1 MKHVLLEEA
10 LSTPIDLQKAFGRL
24 AGNGS
29 VITAAME
36 AALIKLKENDTE
48 ENRKDALV
56 LIGALGNSQGV
67 SMESVS
73 IESVGEVLYLLWR
86 ALWAGYYGR
95 QDDKDRAAGRMT
107 YDEKKAE
114 EKRQKEGGYTIDEI
128 IKGIKSRYLNESWL
142 NAATFTTNPL
152 DGSALSMKIHRPGK
166 YDGDLAKVF
175 LEGTSNLKK
184 FHKVVMTK
192 VEPFAKMITEE
203 DQRLCKLADS
213 MDTDNEKDCERLDKE
228 MEKSIKRLKGIKA
241 PIKELF
247 AAGSW
252 YLTGLEVEKGRGVYT
267 EEAIS
272 FNYVKPAG
280 EPIKTVAPL
289 DKGQVRDIG
298 QAIIDLLQ
306 IFEEYRKN
314 SARRFAV
321 YNDDGEN
328 LRDFYDYTSNMDD
341 YYDLVDG
348 ESTWADFYLDE
359 PYDQILKVCQVMFG
373 YIDKSVR

>member
-56 LIGALGNSQGV
+56 LVGALGNSQGI
-67 SMESVS
+67 SMESIS
-73 IESVGEVLYLLWR
+73 TESVGDVLYSLWR
-86 ALWAGYYGR
+86 GLWAGYYSR
-95 QDDKDRAAGRMT
+95 QDAKDKAAGRMT
-107 YDEKKAE
+107 YAEKKAE
-114 EKRQKEGGYTIDEI
+114 EKRQKQGGFTIDEI
-128 IKGIKSRYLNESWL
+128 VKGIKSRYLNESWL
-142 NAATFTTNPL
+142 NAATFTTTHL

-166 YDGDLAKVF
+166 YDEDLAKVF

-192 VEPFAKMITEE
+192 VEPFAKLISEE
-203 DQRLCKLADS
+203 DQRLCKLADG
-213 MDTDNEKDCERLDKE
+213 MDTNNEKDCERLDKE
-228 MEKSIKRLKGIKA
+228 MEKAIKRLKGIKA

-252 YLTGLEVEKGRGVYT
+252 YLTGIKVENGSGVYS

-272 FNYVKPAG
+272 FSYVKPVG
-280 EPIKTVAPL
+280 DPVKTVAPL
-289 DKGQVRDIG
+289 DKRQIKEVGH
-298 QAIIDLLQ
+298 AIIDLLQ
-306 IFEEYRKN
+306 IFDEYYKS

-321 YNDDGEN
+321 YNDDGEK

-348 ESTWADFYLDE
+348 ESTWADFYLDK
-359 PYDQILKVCQVMFG
+359 PYDEVLKVCQAMFG